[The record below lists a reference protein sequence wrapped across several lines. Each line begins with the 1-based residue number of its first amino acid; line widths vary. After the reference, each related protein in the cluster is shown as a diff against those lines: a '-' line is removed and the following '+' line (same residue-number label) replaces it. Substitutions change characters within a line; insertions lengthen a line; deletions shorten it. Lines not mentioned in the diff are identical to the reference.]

1 METLVF
7 QEYDVPVIFNLI
19 SYPNEFYNLVNIDES
34 FTRMFQIIPID
45 NLEDKDIA
53 DFFKSSFGEVGIEF
67 EDEIKSLQPMIFFSY
82 GMPLIMQQIG
92 DSIFWNAQESL
103 KIDEETVFLGIAQ
116 AAEEL
121 ANKQLKSKLN
131 KIRSDLYIS
140 IFLKLGKERLITFKK
155 SDVRELLSLEENR
168 VFNDFLKRAKE
179 LGILESVGRDNS
191 GEYSFVNRLYIIYFM
206 MLSAKENYEQA
217 IGK

>member
-1 METLVF
+1 
-7 QEYDVPVIFNLI
+7 
-19 SYPNEFYNLVNIDES
+19 
-34 FTRMFQIIPID
+34 
-45 NLEDKDIA
+45 
-53 DFFKSSFGEVGIEF
+53 
-67 EDEIKSLQPMIFFSY
+67 
-82 GMPLIMQQIG
+82 MQQIG

-155 SDVRELLSLEENR
+155 SDVRELLSPEENR

-191 GEYSFVNRLYIIYFM
+191 GVYSFVNRLYIIYFM